1 MRRQST
7 SGISIGVL
15 VACGLLVASSA
26 ARASDQDSKPC
37 TNRILQGDYGYA
49 AEGVLIGTPGLPPEA
64 QFRSI
69 GMIHFDGKGHL
80 TSVEH
85 TVVDGTLVL
94 PDGAR
99 ATGTYTVNSDC
110 TGTTVVNTPNSPVP
124 LNQHIVIVKRGR
136 EVHTQLDSSAITS
149 VLNKVE

>member
-1 MRRQST
+1 MKRQSA
-7 SGISIGVL
+7 SGISIVL
-15 VACGLLVASSA
+15 TAACALLVVASA
-26 ARASDQDSKPC
+26 ARASDQDSKSC
-37 TNRILQGDYGYA
+37 TNRTLQGDYGYA

-69 GMIHFDGKGHL
+69 GMIHFDGRGHL
-80 TSVEH
+80 TWVEH
-85 TVVDGTLVL
+85 TVVDGTLLL

-136 EVHTQLDSSAITS
+136 EVHTLLDSSAITS